1 MKLWMVAMITMAGLQ
16 AQGGEKWVTSWAA
29 SAHGPYPSGN
39 ASAQPDLRFAFPT
52 PASGAHDQTF
62 RLMLLPDLWG
72 KRARVRFSNAFGT
85 RPVSFDGA
93 YAGLALSGGAVVKGT
108 NRALRFAGKGSVTV
122 APGESV
128 WSDAVDLT
136 FVKNAAEL

>member
-1 MKLWMVAMITMAGLQ
+1 MKLWMVGMIAAMGLH

-29 SAHGPYPSGN
+29 SVPGPSPSGN

-52 PASGAHDQTF
+52 AGSGARDQTF

-85 RPVSFDGA
+85 LPVTFDGV
-93 YAGLALSGGAVVKGT
+93 YAGLALSGG
-108 NRALRFAGKGSVTV
+108 
-122 APGESV
+122 
-128 WSDAVDLT
+128 
-136 FVKNAAEL
+136 